1 VTKLLEELREAKES
15 QSPEMKHFLCLE
27 NKIKHIETRHAE
39 REQEIQKVHQNVS
52 ALTPQEQFIGL
63 TVILWYLHRLI

>member
-1 VTKLLEELREAKES
+1 MTKLLEELREAKES

-27 NKIKHIETRHAE
+27 RKIKHIETRYAE
-39 REQEIQKVHQNVS
+39 RQQEIQKVNQNIS
-52 ALTPQEQFIGL
+52 AFTSQEQFIGL